1 MNAYDAARKN
11 GKEQEL
17 HGELV
22 GLANGQNKSNGAGTL
37 IPATFMRI
45 TVSV

>member
-17 HGELV
+17 HRDLAA
-22 GLANGQNKSNGAGTL
+22 LANSQNTGDAAGTL

>member
-17 HGELV
+17 NNRLLEL
-22 GLANGQNKSNGAGTL
+22 AHTQNKSRDAGTF
-37 IPATFMRI
+37 IPATFMRVTI
-45 TVSV
+45 TL